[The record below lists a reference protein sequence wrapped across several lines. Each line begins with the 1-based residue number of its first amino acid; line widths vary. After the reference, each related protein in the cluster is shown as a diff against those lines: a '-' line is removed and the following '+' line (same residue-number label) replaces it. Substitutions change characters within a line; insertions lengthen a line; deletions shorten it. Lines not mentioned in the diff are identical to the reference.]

1 MPQSATN
8 KPIITRSE
16 GLVNKNRIC
25 LKSYVKT
32 EDFRGFQLV
41 KYEKGYMLK
50 QEGLNEPGGQDRT
63 ESGEPGQAGRK
74 DKERKK
80 QRKKRE

>member
-1 MPQSATN
+1 V
-8 KPIITRSE
+8 

-41 KYEKGYMLK
+41 KYEKGYMPK
-50 QEGLNEPGGQDRT
+50 QEEQDRT
-63 ESGEPGQAGRK
+63 ERVPGGQEDKSSQAEPGGEQDRTGQ

-80 QRKKRE
+80 QRKKERE